1 MHLRGSIDMIEERCE
16 HIRITDHKTGRVPS
30 EPVQIVGKGE
40 VLQPMLYAEAAE
52 ILLRKIP
59 DQSRL
64 FYCTETGGYRVIG
77 GLIKDQSRGAIK
89 KGIKPIDSSNAPRVL
104 PAAPPTKAC
113 PNC

>member
-64 FYCTETGGYRVIG
+64 FYCTETGGDPVIG
-77 GLIKDQSRGAIK
+77 GLINDETPGAVKRGLQR
-89 KGIKPIDSSNAPRVL
+89 IDNLIAAGFL
-104 PAAPPTKAC
+104 P
-113 PNC
+113 